1 MHILKPQD
9 QKQMEEIYNS
19 ISSTENKEEVKEG
32 ISGVYPQMSMAQ
44 EFGGAVLMAALIFLP
59 FLLEK
64 IRMRLTGSQ
73 LENFAK
79 EVVKFVKSDTSKDSL
94 KMKISR
100 AANTLIQ
107 KLTKGNV
114 DSVQQ
119 DVLNVLP
126 DNIEKKTKEEV
137 SAETK
142 AKLADLKKHVA
153 RHSFRG

>member
-1 MHILKPQD
+1 MHILKPND

-19 ISSTENKEEVKEG
+19 ISTTNNKKEIKED
-32 ISGVYPQMSMAQ
+32 ISGAYPQMSLAQ
-44 EFGGAVLMAALIFLP
+44 EFGSAVFMASLIFLP
-59 FLLEK
+59 YILEK
-64 IRMRLTGSQ
+64 FRMRLTGSQ

-79 EVVKFVKSDTSKDSL
+79 EVARTVKIDNSKDSL

-107 KLTKGNV
+107 KLTKGNA

-126 DNIEKKTKEEV
+126 DNIEKKSKEEV
-137 SAETK
+137 SAETN
-142 AKLADLKKHVA
+142 AKLTDLKKHIN
-153 RHSFRG
+153 RHNFRG

>member
-1 MHILKPQD
+1 MHILKSNE
-9 QKQMEEIYNS
+9 QKQMEEIYDS
-19 ISSTENKEEVKEG
+19 ISSTENKKEIKEG

-44 EFGGAVLMAALIFLP
+44 EFGSAIFMAALIFLP

-73 LENFAK
+73 LESFAK
-79 EVVKFVKSDTSKDSL
+79 DVVKSVKLDNSKDSL

-100 AANTLIQ
+100 AANSLIQ
-107 KLTKGNV
+107 KLTRGSA

-126 DNIEKKTKEEV
+126 DNIEKKSEEQV

-142 AKLADLKKHVA
+142 VKLADLKKHVA
-153 RHSFRG
+153 RHNFRG

>member
-9 QKQMEEIYNS
+9 QKQMEEIYDS
-19 ISSTENKEEVKEG
+19 ISTGNTKKEVKEG

-59 FLLEK
+59 YILEK
-64 IRMRLTGSQ
+64 LRMKLTGSQ
-73 LENFAK
+73 LEAFAK
-79 EVVKFVKSDTSKDSL
+79 DVVKFVKQDSSRDSL

-100 AANTLIQ
+100 AANNLVQ
-107 KLTKGNV
+107 KITKGNV

-126 DNIEKKTKEEV
+126 DNIEKKTEEQV

-142 AKLADLKKHVA
+142 AKLTDLKKHNSV
-153 RHSFRG
+153 RNFRG